1 MKYTSTINRVTLKK
15 ESSNFMKV
23 KISSSK
29 DASDVIHQFYTD
41 DDIELFESFFI
52 LLLNRA
58 NTTIGYAKISQ
69 GGVAGTVVDPK
80 IVAKYAL
87 DGLASGIILAHNH
100 PSGELRASEADK
112 TTTHKLTKGLKF
124 LEIEVIDH
132 LILSK
137 DGYLSMKD
145 EGII

>member
-1 MKYTSTINRVTLKK
+1 MKTYTSTINRVTLKK

-23 KISSSK
+23 KITSSK
-29 DASDVIHQFYTD
+29 DASDVIHQFYD
-41 DDIELFESFFI
+41 GDIELFESFFI

-87 DGLASGIILAHNH
+87 DGLASSIILAHNH
-100 PSGELRASEADK
+100 PSGELRASEADINI
-112 TTTHKLTKGLKF
+112 TNKLIKGLKF
-124 LEIEVIDH
+124 LEIEVMDH

>member
-1 MKYTSTINRVTLKK
+1 MKTYTSTINRVTLKK

-23 KISSSK
+23 KITSSK
-29 DASDVIHQFYTD
+29 DASDVIHQFYD
-41 DDIELFESFFI
+41 GDIELFESFFI

-69 GGVAGTVVDPK
+69 GGVTGTVVDPK

-87 DGLASGIILAHNH
+87 DGLASSIILAHNH
-100 PSGELRASEADK
+100 PSGQLRASEADINI
-112 TTTHKLTKGLKF
+112 TNKLIKGLKF
-124 LEIEVIDH
+124 LEIEVVDH

>member
-1 MKYTSTINRVTLKK
+1 MKTYTSTINRVTLKK

-23 KISSSK
+23 KITSSK
-29 DASDVIHQFYTD
+29 DASDVIHQFYD
-41 DDIELFESFFI
+41 GDIELFESFFI

-87 DGLASGIILAHNH
+87 DGLASSIILAHNH
-100 PSGELRASEADK
+100 PSGELRASEADISI
-112 TTTHKLTKGLKF
+112 TNKLIKGLKF
-124 LEIEVIDH
+124 LEIEVVDH

>member
-23 KISSSK
+23 KITSSK
-29 DASDVIHQFYTD
+29 DASDVIHQFYD
-41 DDIELFESFFI
+41 GDIELFESFFI

-87 DGLASGIILAHNH
+87 DGLASSIILAHNH
-100 PSGELRASEADK
+100 PSGELRASEADISI
-112 TTTHKLTKGLKF
+112 TNKLTKGLKF
-124 LEIEVIDH
+124 LEIEVVDH